1 MDTGELRD
9 KISNM
14 PTNKELYAK
23 FIEDLCDI
31 QRALNNYRGIKA
43 REVISWYIEAY
54 NNLKYIQT
62 RDIIE
67 KITQGANLSAEFLNS
82 SI

>member
-31 QRALNNYRGIKA
+31 QRALNNYGGIKA

-54 NNLKYIQT
+54 NNL
-62 RDIIE
+62 
-67 KITQGANLSAEFLNS
+67 LNKED
-82 SI
+82 

>member
-14 PTNKELYAK
+14 PTKKELYAN

-31 QRALNNYRGIKA
+31 QRTLNNYGEKVA
-43 REVISWYIEAY
+43 REVVSTYIEAY
-54 NNLKYIQT
+54 INL
-62 RDIIE
+62 
-67 KITQGANLSAEFLNS
+67 LNKED
-82 SI
+82 

>member
-14 PTNKELYAK
+14 PTKKELYAN

-31 QRALNNYRGIKA
+31 QRTLNNYSEKVA
-43 REVISWYIEAY
+43 REVVSTYIEAY
-54 NNLKYIQT
+54 INL
-62 RDIIE
+62 
-67 KITQGANLSAEFLNS
+67 LNKED
-82 SI
+82 

>member
-14 PTNKELYAK
+14 PTEKELYAN

-31 QRALNNYRGIKA
+31 QRALNNYGEKTT
-43 REVISWYIEAY
+43 REVVSAYIEAY
-54 NNLKYIQT
+54 INL
-62 RDIIE
+62 
-67 KITQGANLSAEFLNS
+67 LNKED
-82 SI
+82 